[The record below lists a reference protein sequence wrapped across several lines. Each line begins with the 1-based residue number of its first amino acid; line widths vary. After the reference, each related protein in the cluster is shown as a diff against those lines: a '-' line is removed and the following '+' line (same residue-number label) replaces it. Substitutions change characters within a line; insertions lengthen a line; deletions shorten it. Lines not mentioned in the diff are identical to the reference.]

1 MATLDLSSILGL
13 VALVGLAMDAWL
25 GLAIWARLKVRLGP
39 VTPFVLH
46 KWTGYTAAA
55 IVVAHVVL
63 IPLDPRSGFSWS
75 DLLLPVWTPHQPVA
89 NTLGAVALWLLAVL
103 IVSSYFLKRIGF
115 RRWRTLHYLAYVAI
129 PALLVHGVITDPAL
143 RDQPVD
149 FLDAEKL
156 LVEGVALLFM
166 AAVVVR
172 LRLRG
177 RKSGKRGVAAR
188 RNAVVLIV
196 GIVVAP
202 VGAHADH
209 SASATAVTGWRVDPD
224 AGAVW
229 TRGGWTYTTWAFLQ
243 GVAWDGEPYWRR
255 ARQGMSLQ
263 STRFGRLRAAA
274 VYEVDLTDNDF
285 FRQGPGWK
293 IFENAFVALEDADS
307 ADHFRVLYGENTHL
321 LSREDNLSSGNLP
334 TINRSMILESHGSVH
349 AFGTQWGGQIRG
361 SFGRGVS
368 LAACVGD
375 NTGSLNQQHPHFGAL
390 TDFAAKISAVVW
402 KDDGDSRLFIG
413 AAGDYTR
420 HSDDPAFVLTSALGG
435 APLLQAPVAGARAS
449 GEVDGEL
456 VLPGRARP
464 LRIETEWIGSRF
476 AATNTLVL
484 GGYIQGLAQLY
495 GSQCHGDLS
504 VFVRPEVARLSVGA
518 ATATTTAMRAGVDWN
533 VPVAAQRANLLLE
546 GAWHRS
552 EGDPTIVVAQ
562 DSVWE
567 LRLMLRVSLSRHL
580 RF

>member
-1 MATLDLSSILGL
+1 MATLNLSSILGL
-13 VALVGLAMDAWL
+13 VALVGLAADVWL
-25 GLAIWARLKVRLGP
+25 GLAVWARLKVRLGS
-39 VTPFVLH
+39 VTPFALH
-46 KWTGYTAAA
+46 KWTGYAAA
-55 IVVAHVVL
+55 AVVVAHVVL

-75 DLLLPVWTPHQPVA
+75 DLLLPLWTQHQPVA

-103 IVSSYFLKRIGF
+103 IVSSYFLKRLGF

-129 PALLVHGVITDPAL
+129 PTLLVHGVITDPAL
-143 RDQPVD
+143 RDQRVD

-177 RKSGKRGVAAR
+177 RKPGTR
-188 RNAVVLIV
+188 RAPGWIALVLIA
-196 GIVVAP
+196 GIVSAP
-202 VGAHADH
+202 VGVHADG
-209 SASATAVTGWRVDPD
+209 SASADAVAGWRLDPD

-229 TRGGWTYTTWAFLQ
+229 TRGGWTYTTWAFVQ
-243 GVAWDGEPYWRR
+243 GVVWDGEPYWRR

-263 STRFGRLRAAA
+263 SARFGRLRASA

-285 FRQGPGWK
+285 FRQGPDWK
-293 IFENAFVALEDADS
+293 IFENAFVALEDAES

-349 AFGTQWGGQIRG
+349 AFGTQWGGQVRG
-361 SFGRGVS
+361 SFGPGVS
-368 LAACVGD
+368 VAASVGD
-375 NTGSLNQQHPHFGAL
+375 NTGSLNQEHPHFGAL
-390 TDFAAKISAVVW
+390 TDFAAKASAVVW
-402 KDDGDSRLFIG
+402 KGDADSTLSVG
-413 AAGDYTR
+413 AAGDFTR
-420 HSDDPAFVLTSALGG
+420 HSDDPEFVLASSLGG
-435 APLLQAPVAGARAS
+435 APLLQAPVAGARVS
-449 GEVDGEL
+449 SEVDGEL
-456 VLPGRARP
+456 VLPGWARP

-476 AATNTLVL
+476 ASTNTLVL

-495 GSQCHGDLS
+495 GSQRHGDLS
-504 VFVRPEVARLSVGA
+504 VFVRPEVARLSAGD
-518 ATATTTAMRAGVDWN
+518 ATATATAVRAGVDWN
-533 VPVAAQRANLLLE
+533 LPLTAQRASLLLE
-546 GAWHRS
+546 GAWHQA

-567 LRLMLRVSLSRHL
+567 LRLMLRVSLSRHA